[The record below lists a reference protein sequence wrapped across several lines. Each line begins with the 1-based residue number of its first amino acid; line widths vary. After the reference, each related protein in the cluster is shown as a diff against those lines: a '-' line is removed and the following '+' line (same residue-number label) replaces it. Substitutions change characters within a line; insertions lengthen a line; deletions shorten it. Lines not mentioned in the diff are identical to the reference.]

1 MCEKSSRITKQILMV
16 NHICKNYICE
26 KFVMKFCEQY
36 VKKWIHTMQICG
48 EDLEKRGKHAEKY
61 SMCIGK
67 TLTIQAQ
74 KLILYTEVDSVR
86 LLCSPL

>member
-36 VKKWIHTMQICG
+36 VKNGFTPC
-48 EDLEKRGKHAEKY
+48 KY
-61 SMCIGK
+61 VEK
-67 TLTIQAQ
+67 TLKNVENTQ
-74 KLILYTEVDSVR
+74 KNTACALAKH
-86 LLCSPL
+86 